1 MIDLNA
7 YAAERSGRHPS
18 GGGAG
23 QASTFCDPAAIA
35 AALSEAAAE
44 EVSPEE
50 DPGQAA
56 EAGRLPPPPAV
67 PIHVF
72 PSPVQDSILAAAEA
86 FRVPLEVPTCAVLAL
101 AAACIGR
108 ARGVIIKAGWV
119 EHANLYLALVAKSG
133 LGKSPC
139 TRAFLGA
146 IYRAEKAW
154 NAEWNES
161 HNLWQEE
168 VEAWQDTKRKA
179 RRGEG
184 GDPGPKPEQPKRRQL
199 ILDDATIESITDALT
214 ENPRGLLWCR
224 DELAGLLMDMD
235 KYAGKD
241 GATKTRLMSAYDS
254 GSWKVSRT
262 NKARIGFIEHA
273 TLSIFGTVQPK
284 TLAGIFCGHDAA
296 SGFLPRFLFVRAV
309 QDKPATWT
317 DVCFDGRD
325 RSRIDA
331 LAAALLALDFG
342 DDGKPVII
350 GVDAEAKGLYRAWH
364 DRLAME
370 SWMGTDDDTDSLLSK
385 LRGQCL
391 RFALILHEMHAAVLE
406 RDDRTPIT
414 EETMAGAIALSD
426 WLREHQGHAWKLI
439 GSAGQVKENAPLDV
453 RVAAAIVAL
462 EGEIQSGRLSTSRI
476 TETVNAGLDA
486 QWQVRAEAVG
496 LACRRLGLNTS
507 RTSAARMVDLPKIA
521 LERVRSIAPSKSVTD
536 PVSKTGGQE

>member
-7 YAAERSGRHPS
+7 YAAERSGRHPPE
-18 GGGAG
+18 GGPG
-23 QASTFCDPAAIA
+23 QASTFCDPVAIA
-35 AALSEAAAE
+35 AALREAAADEVRPGE
-44 EVSPEE
+44 E
-50 DPGQAA
+50 PGQAA

-72 PSPVQDSILAAAEA
+72 PAPIQDSLTAAAEA
-86 FRVPLEVPTCAVLAL
+86 FRVPLEVPTCAVLAM

-119 EHANLYLALVAKSG
+119 EYANLYLALVAKSG

-146 IYRAEKAW
+146 IYRAEKGW
-154 NAEWNES
+154 NAEWSES
-161 HNLWQEE
+161 QDRWQEE
-168 VEAWQDTKRKA
+168 MDAWQDAKRKH

-184 GDPGPKPEQPKRRQL
+184 DDPGPKPDQPRRRQL
-199 ILDDATIESITDALT
+199 VLDDATIESITDALT

-317 DVCFDGRD
+317 DATFDGRD
-325 RSRIDA
+325 RECIDS
-331 LAAALLALDFG
+331 LAASLLALDFG

-350 GVDAEAKGLYRAWH
+350 GVDGAAKRLYRAWH

-370 SWMGTDDDTDSLLSK
+370 AWMGTDDDSDSLLSK

-391 RFALILHEMHAAVLE
+391 RLALILHEMHAAILE
-406 RDDRTPIT
+406 RDDRTPVE

-439 GSAGQVKENAPLDV
+439 GSAGQVVESAPLDV
-453 RVAAAIVAL
+453 RVAAAIVSL
-462 EGEIQSGRLSTSRI
+462 EGEIQGGRMPTAKVA
-476 TETVNAGLDA
+476 EKVNAGLDPSLLVD
-486 QWQVRAEAVG
+486 VRAVG
-496 LACRRLGLNTS
+496 KACSRLGLTMVKTNGP
-507 RTSAARMVDLPKIA
+507 RMIEVFPHVLTRM
-521 LERVRSIAPSKSVTD
+521 RVIGNATNATNATTP
-536 PVSKTGGQE
+536 

>member
-7 YAAERSGRHPS
+7 YAAERSGRHPPE
-18 GGGAG
+18 GGPG
-23 QASTFCDPAAIA
+23 QASNFCDPVVIA
-35 AALSEAAAE
+35 AALREAAAE
-44 EVSPEE
+44 EVRPGEE
-50 DPGQAA
+50 PGQAA
-56 EAGRLPPPPAV
+56 EVARLPPPPAV

-72 PSPVQDSILAAAEA
+72 PAPIQDSLTAAAEA
-86 FRVPLEVPTCAVLAL
+86 FRVPLEVPTCAVLAM

-146 IYRAEKAW
+146 IYRAEKGW
-154 NAEWNES
+154 NAEWSENQDR
-161 HNLWQEE
+161 WQEE
-168 VEAWQDTKRKA
+168 MDAWQDAKRKH

-184 GDPGPKPEQPKRRQL
+184 DDPGPKPDQPRRRQL
-199 ILDDATIESITDALT
+199 VLDDATIESITDALT

-296 SGFLPRFLFVRAV
+296 SGFLPRFLFIRAV

-317 DVCFDGRD
+317 DATFDGRD
-325 RSRIDA
+325 RERIDS
-331 LAAALLALDFG
+331 LAASLLALDFG

-350 GVDAEAKGLYRAWH
+350 GVDGAAKRLYRAWH

-370 SWMGTDDDTDSLLSK
+370 AWMGPDDDSDSLLSK

-391 RFALILHEMHAAVLE
+391 RLALILHEMHAAILE
-406 RDDRTPIT
+406 RDDRAPVE

-439 GSAGQVKENAPLDV
+439 GSAGQVVESAPLDV
-453 RVAAAIVAL
+453 RVATAIVSL
-462 EGEIQSGRLSTSRI
+462 EGEIQGGRLPTAKVA
-476 TETVNAGLDA
+476 EKVNAGLDPSLLVD
-486 QWQVRAEAVG
+486 VRAVG
-496 LACRRLGLNTS
+496 KACSRLGLTMVKTNGP
-507 RTSAARMVDLPKIA
+507 RMIEVFPHVLTRM
-521 LERVRSIAPSKSVTD
+521 RVIGNATNATNATNP
-536 PVSKTGGQE
+536 